1 MSVLA
6 KRCFPRGVGHA
17 GFQKARFVDQA
28 SGTHYFK
35 GFGVSRWKVFMSR
48 GYWLWQRCSL
58 FGQKTHAFLTY
69 FAFVGLDV
77 SKRAEILKEC

>member
-35 GFGVSRWKVFMSR
+35 GFKKEGGCLGKKPVKAKREGGGGTPLKIP
-48 GYWLWQRCSL
+48 L
-58 FGQKTHAFLTY
+58 FNVAPSYDAMIYKC
-69 FAFVGLDV
+69 
-77 SKRAEILKEC
+77 K